1 MRAYKRWMKKGSF
14 LFITAIM
21 LTITACSQGNT
32 ANNANTP
39 AAAANTSSSE
49 AVKSNAPGTGG
60 KAVGFLFVGAKD
72 DYGYNQAAYLG
83 SEGVEKA
90 FPDLKMLRS
99 ENVPET
105 AEAERVME
113 EMIRQGAKII
123 FPTSYGHLDP
133 ALEVAKRHPD
143 VIFFHQ
149 GGLKTS
155 DNLGTYFGTIYEPV
169 YLAGI
174 AAGKMS
180 KTGKLGYIVSV
191 PIPQVLLNVNAFT
204 LGARS
209 VNPAATTTV
218 TFTGSW
224 CDPGQQANAANSLI
238 DSGIDVL
245 TQHQDC
251 TKTVIETAERRGV
264 MTVGYHADAS
274 TLAPKGWIVGSV
286 WNWAK
291 LYEDMV
297 KIASEGKFD
306 GSIYDGKF
314 RGGLKDDI
322 VQLTEFGSVVPEA
335 VKKFVLDKK
344 QELLDGKLSPFM
356 GPVKDQNGSVKIA
369 EGTIPKEDDLEATDY
384 LVEGVIGSIPGK

>member
-14 LFITAIM
+14 LFIAAIL
-21 LTITACSQGNT
+21 LTITACSQGDT
-32 ANNANTP
+32 ANNTNTP

-356 GPVKDQNGSVKIA
+356 GPVKDQSGSVKIA
-369 EGTIPKEDDLEATDY
+369 EGTVPKEDDLEATDY